1 MSQGDYIH
9 RKRIAN
15 QVATKNRIPINR
27 EDNPPVFSSQLRT
40 ELKQYDLVNTIS
52 NSKLRYNKLNS
63 PTTFSFM
70 EMNMQPPSEKCK
82 RYMLCN
88 NDRYNTTARPNTVPV
103 NTFYDFGRNVPF
115 VNPHTIA
122 PYK

>member
-27 EDNPPVFSSQLRT
+27 EDNPPVLSSQLRT

-52 NSKLRYNKLNS
+52 NSKLRYDKLNT
-63 PTTFSFM
+63 PTTFICM
-70 EMNMQPPSEKCK
+70 EMNMQPLADKCK
-82 RYMLCN
+82 TYRRCN
-88 NDRYNTTARPNTVPV
+88 NDRYNTTSLPNTVPV
-103 NTFYDFGRNVPF
+103 NTFYDVKGNVPF
-115 VNPHTIA
+115 VNPHTIS